1 MRAIYEG
8 NIFNLEETL
17 AYTLQ
22 GNLAPVHT
30 GALFESASKVTNP
43 KPLIKDREEHPEEHY
58 AIMLH
63 RESTGYLRKSSTK
76 VRLSNLVFRIR

>member
-8 NIFNLEETL
+8 NRSNLEETL

-30 GALFESASKVTNP
+30 GALFEFVFNVFNLIASLK
-43 KPLIKDREEHPEEHY
+43 E
-58 AIMLH
+58 
-63 RESTGYLRKSSTK
+63 RK
-76 VRLSNLVFRIR
+76 